1 MSLVENINKRKKTG
15 TSRKKSKSTISDKAY
30 KDMQEGWPNKKDG
43 GPVRVFIAKGCGKVM
58 NKRRKKTKE
67 Y

>member
-1 MSLVENINKRKKTG
+1 MSLVENINNQKKAG
-15 TSRKKSKSTISDKAY
+15 KSRSKSKSTISDKAY
-30 KDMQEGWPNKKDG
+30 KDMQEGWPKKKDG

>member
-1 MSLVENINKRKKTG
+1 MSLVENINKRRTAG
-15 TSRKKSKSTISDKAY
+15 TSRKKSKSTISDAAY
-30 KDMQEGWPNKKDG
+30 KEMQEGWPKKKDG